1 LKSLVRPLTPR
12 MVTKVFI
19 TWICLLYGDFHYSPF
34 VIWYDTN
41 TGADVQNIQDKSQ
54 GYSVAIAVQQQDEED
69 K

>member
-1 LKSLVRPLTPR
+1 

-41 TGADVQNIQDKSQ
+41 TGADVQNIQDNKSQ

-69 K
+69 NWRSYG